1 MKTRLAPSWSLRLIT
16 LAVWLVAVL
25 CGAYWAL
32 KFVTV
37 KPISANAAA
46 FTPAIVVDSSAVAK
60 LLGAIDNVAGKAT
73 ITPASSNYALFG
85 LAMTGGGQGVALI
98 ATDGKPAKPYRVG
111 SNVADDLVLKSVS
124 RTEAILATSVSAA
137 DGMKLELPVRQPAN
151 TSANVSALVPGRTA
165 FPALPIAPMM
175 PATVA
180 PSPMP
185 TSTAPTTPSTYI
197 PGTGS
202 AAGGAAAA
210 MANLRN
216 NPATQIPGSTGSPDS
231 TVQMPVSRFAP
242 PPQNEMS
249 NTGRIP
255 GTAPATASTEAVRP
269 SSK

>member
-37 KPISANAAA
+37 KPVNANAAA

-111 SNVADDLVLKSVS
+111 SKVADDLVLKSVS
-124 RTEAILATSVSAA
+124 RTEAILATSVNAA
-137 DGMKLELPVRQPAN
+137 DGMKLELPVRQPAS
-151 TSANVSALVPGRTA
+151 TSVSALAPGRTA

-185 TSTAPTTPSTYI
+185 TSTAQTTPSTYI
-197 PGTGS
+197 PGAGG

-210 MANLRN
+210 MANLKN

-231 TVQMPVSRFAP
+231 TIQMPVSRFAP
-242 PPQNEMS
+242 PPQSEMS

-255 GTAPATASTEAVRP
+255 QKSPASDGSTR
-269 SSK
+269 

>member
-46 FTPAIVVDSSAVAK
+46 LTPAIVVDSSAVAK

-85 LAMTGGGQGVALI
+85 LAMTSGGHGVALI

-111 SNVADDLVLKSVS
+111 SKVADDLVLKSVS
-124 RTEAILATSVSAA
+124 RTEAILATSLSAA
-137 DGMKLELPVRQPAN
+137 DGMKLELPVRQPAS
-151 TSANVSALVPGRTA
+151 TSVSALAPGRTA

-180 PSPMP
+180 PSPLP
-185 TSTAPTTPSTYI
+185 TPTTPSTYI
-197 PGTGS
+197 PGAGGP
-202 AAGGAAAA
+202 AGGAAATA

-216 NPATQIPGSTGSPDS
+216 NPAAQIPGSIGSADP
-231 TVQMPVSRFAP
+231 TMQMPVSRFAP
-242 PPQNEMS
+242 PPQSEMS

-255 GTAPATASTEAVRP
+255 STAPPAASTEVVR
-269 SSK
+269 SGVKQ